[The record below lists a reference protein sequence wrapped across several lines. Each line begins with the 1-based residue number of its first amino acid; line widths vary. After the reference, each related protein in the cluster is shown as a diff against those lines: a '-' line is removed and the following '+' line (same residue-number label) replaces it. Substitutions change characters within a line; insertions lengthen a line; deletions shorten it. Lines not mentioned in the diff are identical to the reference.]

1 MNDNK
6 EIEQPIDKKQFGKL
20 DYKVSVEDLLM
31 DFRILLKDY
40 YHCTLTSNHGLA
52 LKLIFTN
59 GQKFLLKI
67 TEL

>member
-1 MNDNK
+1 MKEDS
-6 EIEQPIDKKQFGKL
+6 EIEQHFDKKQFGKL
-20 DYKVSVEDLLM
+20 DTKVSVEDLLM
-31 DFRILLKDY
+31 DFRIILKDY

>member
-1 MNDNK
+1 MEENS
-6 EIEQPIDKKQFGKL
+6 EIEQTIEKKQFGKL
-20 DYKVSVEDLLM
+20 DYNVNVEDLLM
-31 DFRILLKDY
+31 DFRIILKDY

-59 GQKFLLKI
+59 GQKFLLRL

>member
-1 MNDNK
+1 MNADS
-6 EIEQPIDKKQFGKL
+6 EIKQPIDKKQFGKL
-20 DYKVSVEDLLM
+20 DCKVSAEDMLM
-31 DFRILLKDY
+31 DLRIILKDY

-67 TEL
+67 KEV